1 MHYHSLNSYPAKL
14 RKILLMAE
22 LAKISG
28 IFCKI
33 KQDDYFIIQ
42 HIDNKAQLHCRKAG
56 QEMIFTLPFFFPNSQ
71 NYVYRTTDGRRIV
84 SA

>member
-22 LAKISG
+22 LAKISA
-28 IFCKI
+28 IF
-33 KQDDYFIIQ
+33 YFIIQ
-42 HIDNKAQLHCRKAG
+42 HSDNKAQLHYRKAR